1 MGLFK
6 DDVMPVLK
14 WWGTLGDFYFYSVRN
29 PDEFSEVEK

>member
-14 WWGTLGDFYFYSVRN
+14 WGTLGDFYFYSVRN
-29 PDEFSEVEK
+29 PVEFSEVEK